1 MKSLL
6 IFVRFE
12 IWALIAGLMLIVG
25 YQLLTGRINMKKLLF
40 DKTTNRRS
48 PGRVQLL
55 MLTLVGALSYL
66 LMVVED
72 PNNLPKVPRELL
84 LIMGGSNLVYLTG
97 KVYSSF
103 PSLFQRKEKPD
114 NQTKKRRKVK

>member
-1 MKSLL
+1 MESLI
-6 IFVRFE
+6 IFVRYE
-12 IWALIAGLMLIVG
+12 IWALIAGLLFIVG

-66 LMVVED
+66 LMTVDD
-72 PNNLPKVPRELL
+72 PNKLPKVPRELL
-84 LIMGGSNLVYLTG
+84 LLIGGSNFVYLTG
-97 KVYSSF
+97 KVYSTF

-114 NQTKKRRKVK
+114 KQKKKRR